1 MIAFWRLKVNRYST
15 TTPFF
20 RYLIIA
26 TYIQDHISLA
36 DNIFL
41 TFLFPQNKYYMVF
54 EMKNRKKTG
63 QVYYEEGKKIL
74 RLSSISN
81 ALISAAAFG

>member
-1 MIAFWRLKVNRYST
+1 MIALWRLIVNRCST

-26 TYIQDHISLA
+26 TYIQEHISLT
-36 DNIFL
+36 DNIFSN
-41 TFLFPQNKYYMVF
+41 FSFPQNKYYKVF

-81 ALISAAAFG
+81 ALVSAAAIG